1 MAVYR
6 ESPDFEV
13 VGVAEPDGSLWER
26 ASGDAAFRG
35 LPRLGVEE
43 LLSRPGLQA
52 VAVETGVGDLLQFGQ
67 SAVEAGLHLHLD
79 KPPGASLPG
88 FERLLAAATSRGLTV
103 QLGYMYRYN
112 PAVRLLREFLR
123 EGWLGE
129 VFAVHAVMGKTLAPD
144 ERPPLAAFPGG
155 IMFELGCHLVD
166 LVVAVLGKPASVSSH
181 LQRGADGLAEN
192 GLAVL
197 EYPGAVATVRA
208 SATEVD
214 GFAGRQLTVYGKA
227 GTFHIKPLDRPA
239 ARVTLDRARGGGRY
253 AAGTTEIPFE
263 PPYRRYAGDAADF
276 AAVIRR
282 EKASDFPPEHD
293 LVVQEAVLRASGMGG

>member
-13 VGVAEPDGSLWER
+13 VGVAEPDDALWES

-43 LLSRPGLQA
+43 LFALPGLQA
-52 VAVETGVGDLLQFGQ
+52 VAVETRVADLLRFGQ
-67 SAVEAGLHLHLD
+67 MAVEAGLHLHLD
-79 KPPGASLPG
+79 KPPGGSLPG
-88 FERLLAAATSRGLTV
+88 VERLQAAPAARGRTV
-103 QLGYMYRYN
+103 QLGFIYRYN
-112 PAVRLLREFLR
+112 PAVRLLREFLDA
-123 EGWLGE
+123 GWLGE
-129 VFAVHAVMGKTLAPD
+129 VFAVHAVMGKTLAPE

-155 IMFELGCHLVD
+155 VMFELGCHLVD
-166 LVVAVLGKPASVSSH
+166 LVVAMLGQPASVASH

-197 EYPGAVATVRA
+197 EFPRAVATVRA

-227 GTFHIKPLDRPA
+227 GTFHIQPLDRPA
-239 ARVTLDRARGGGRY
+239 AQVTLDRDRGGGRFP
-253 AAGTTEIPFE
+253 AGTTEVPFE
-263 PPYRRYAGDAADF
+263 PPYRRYVGDAADF

-282 EKASDFPPEHD
+282 EKTSDFPPDHD
-293 LVVQEAVLRASGMGG
+293 LAVQDAVLRASGML